1 MNRKEKKD
9 QTNNVIQIKIKN
21 NLLNKIYYY
30 FFNKKLSSE
39 IFKFKYIYIFNYYIR
54 KMELDQVK

>member
-30 FFNKKLSSE
+30 FFNKLKFIIKLN
-39 IFKFKYIYIFNYYIR
+39 IKNT
-54 KMELDQVK
+54 